1 MQGRQ
6 GDKLPGPQ
14 PEQEPPGLRIGAEL
28 AAVPGLREGLCGILS
43 HPFWR
48 GRAILPLRAFQA
60 PSLSISVEKWI
71 PGTKEDSEWKK

>member
-1 MQGRQ
+1 M
-6 GDKLPGPQ
+6 PGPQ

-71 PGTKEDSEWKK
+71 PGTKKDSEWKK